1 MDSSLLIVVAVAV
14 AMLFG
19 VTALMISES
28 LKKKNEKTDAD
39 DR

>member
-1 MDSSLLIVVAVAV
+1 MDSSLLIVVAAAV

-19 VTALMISES
+19 VTALMISQS